1 MGLGIILPAFFL
13 LFLGA
18 WSSNVLCLYSS
29 GLSVATIAKR
39 TPFSK
44 IIIVI
49 GIIGTALAFLPAQAY
64 LVNFLVLLGVA
75 IPPIGAIYIVETA
88 FFRRF
93 RMNIEALAQEPII
106 RWQAFAAWIS
116 GGVIG
121 YLSSK
126 EIIGI
131 FDIASIDSLV
141 VSSLVYV
148 ALNFNRFKRS

>member
-1 MGLGIILPAFFL
+1 M
-13 LFLGA
+13 
-18 WSSNVLCLYSS
+18 
-29 GLSVATIAKR
+29 
-39 TPFSK
+39 
-44 IIIVI
+44 
-49 GIIGTALAFLPAQAY
+49 
-64 LVNFLVLLGVA
+64 NFLVLLGVA

>member
-1 MGLGIILPAFFL
+1 
-13 LFLGA
+13 
-18 WSSNVLCLYSS
+18 
-29 GLSVATIAKR
+29 
-39 TPFSK
+39 
-44 IIIVI
+44 
-49 GIIGTALAFLPAQAY
+49 
-64 LVNFLVLLGVA
+64 
-75 IPPIGAIYIVETA
+75 
-88 FFRRF
+88 
-93 RMNIEALAQEPII
+93 MNIEALAQEPII